1 MMWIEVIGTL
11 SSVGLLV
18 LIPMF
23 LVKSVKY
30 RKGMSDYADQILES
44 NRKRIE
50 AMEKHKEAMK
60 AHGDSVRRFTDLY
73 EQQKRKEDEQE
84 AK

>member
-18 LIPMF
+18 MIPML
-23 LVKSVKY
+23 LVKSAEH
-30 RKGMSDYADQILES
+30 RKGMSEYTEQILES

-50 AMEKHKEAMK
+50 AMEKHAK
-60 AHGDSVRRFTDLY
+60 ALRAYGDYFKQFQEWY
-73 EQQKRKEDEQE
+73 ESKRKEDE
-84 AK
+84 

>member
-1 MMWIEVIGTL
+1 MVWIELIGTL

-30 RKGMSDYADQILES
+30 RKGMSEYVDQILES

-50 AMEKHKEAMK
+50 AMEKHSKALREYGVYFKE
-60 AHGDSVRRFTDLY
+60 FQEWY
-73 EQQKRKEDEQE
+73 ETKRKEDE
-84 AK
+84 